1 MSTFRYI
8 LVILLVNGEDRILR
22 HCHEKAS
29 GDVTSISTQKVFRFL
44 DAFFCNEDIS
54 LCNIFNVDAQNWIKS
69 DGQARGG
76 RLKMFLPTFKMV
88 F

>member
-1 MSTFRYI
+1 MSIFRYI

-44 DAFFCNEDIS
+44 DAFAMKISLSVISSTLMLKIGFNQMDRCNEE
-54 LCNIFNVDAQNWIKS
+54 F
-69 DGQARGG
+69 
-76 RLKMFLPTFKMV
+76 
-88 F
+88 

>member
-1 MSTFRYI
+1 MSIFRYI

-44 DAFFCNEDIS
+44 DAFFAMKIS
-54 LCNIFNVDAQNWIKS
+54 LSVI
-69 DGQARGG
+69 R
-76 RLKMFLPTFKMV
+76 
-88 F
+88 

>member
-1 MSTFRYI
+1 MSIFRYI

-44 DAFFCNEDIS
+44 DAFAMKIS
-54 LCNIFNVDAQNWIKS
+54 LSVISSTLMLKIGFNQMDRLEGVD
-69 DGQARGG
+69 
-76 RLKMFLPTFKMV
+76 
-88 F
+88 

>member
-1 MSTFRYI
+1 MSIFRYI

-44 DAFFCNEDIS
+44 VAFFAMKIS
-54 LCNIFNVDAQNWIKS
+54 LSVISSTLMIKIGFNQMDRLEGVD
-69 DGQARGG
+69 
-76 RLKMFLPTFKMV
+76 
-88 F
+88 